1 MTKRYSP
8 NLLPSLPPPLSPSLP
23 PPLSPSLPPLPPALC
38 LIEWP
43 ERLGT
48 YTPSTR
54 LEINLSALDEE
65 TRTVVV
71 RGVGGGWAGEVVGRL
86 EEVMKEE

>member
-1 MTKRYSP
+1 MGAGENIRKTLTLSP
-8 NLLPSLPPPLSPSLP
+8 FLPPYHPSLPHST
-23 PPLSPSLPPLPPALC
+23 PALC

-48 YTPSTR
+48 HTPTTR
-54 LEINLSALDEE
+54 LEIHLTAVDEN

-86 EEVMKEE
+86 EDVMKEE